1 MYSFEISDYTFFSIY
16 QKMYNIA
23 VIFLHSVWLS
33 NAFFAG
39 WRHKTC
45 PQETKII
52 HCSRNNGKMYN
63 RA

>member
-33 NAFFAG
+33 NAFFAVG
-39 WRHKTC
+39 
-45 PQETKII
+45 P
-52 HCSRNNGKMYN
+52 
-63 RA
+63 